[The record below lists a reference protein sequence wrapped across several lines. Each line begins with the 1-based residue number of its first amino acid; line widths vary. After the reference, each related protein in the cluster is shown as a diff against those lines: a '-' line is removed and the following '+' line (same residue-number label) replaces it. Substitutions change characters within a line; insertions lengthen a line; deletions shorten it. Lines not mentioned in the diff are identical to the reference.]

1 MMEETFFIFHNRFP
15 FLYVMSE
22 ILSAHLGAQ
31 YISEAE
37 QSHKTSELYKEL
49 GSKPNPIAFA
59 DQPKKDEPTN
69 FFDIQ
74 DKERRRQYARELA
87 GKTFTKSNLTL
98 NRNFNFVSFTGM
110 SAFDRHRKFLED
122 YVKYY
127 GGQKWTGQQIT
138 PKTDLDILR
147 EEYRFVDY
155 QILMFFSNFET
166 KYQQNFDWQVYSY
179 TRR

>member
-1 MMEETFFIFHNRFP
+1 LKRKVIVVENVGKLISFSNKRFSVG
-15 FLYVMSE
+15 YTMSE
-22 ILSAHLGAQ
+22 ILSAHFGAQ

-37 QSHKTSELYKEL
+37 QSHKTSDLYKEL
-49 GSKPNPIAFA
+49 GSKPNPIAIA

-87 GKTFTKSNLTL
+87 GKIFTHSNLKI
-98 NRNFNFVSFTGM
+98 NKNFNFICFTGM

-147 EEYRFVDY
+147 EEYRFVKY
-155 QILMFFSNFET
+155 SNIFT
-166 KYQQNFDWQVYSY
+166 TFKI
-179 TRR
+179 